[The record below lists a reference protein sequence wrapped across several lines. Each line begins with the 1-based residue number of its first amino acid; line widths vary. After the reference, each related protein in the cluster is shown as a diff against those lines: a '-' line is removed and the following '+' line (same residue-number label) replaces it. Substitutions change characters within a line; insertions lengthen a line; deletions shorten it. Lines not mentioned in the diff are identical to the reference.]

1 MGKEQNYNSIFS
13 NCRLKNYLLS
23 TFSIVLIGISVD
35 SPCQCHTLPIFI
47 CNLLWLGFCIRMLP
61 AAKRS
66 RGVWCATNVWGMIGV
81 MLSFVPI
88 AKGNAIAIN
97 VLQSGNNVWLLL
109 KIKIKNKKK
118 CNNQDSWTVD
128 YLILWGRKRI
138 SFPQKI
144 ITFCKSF
151 FLLKSAV
158 KQPLV

>member
-35 SPCQCHTLPIFI
+35 SPCQCHALPIFI

-66 RGVWCATNVWGMIGV
+66 RGVWCATNVWEMIGM

-109 KIKIKNKKK
+109 KIKIKNKKMLQPGLLDSRLFDFMREKKDIISAKNNYILQIFFSLEK
-118 CNNQDSWTVD
+118 CS
-128 YLILWGRKRI
+128 
-138 SFPQKI
+138 
-144 ITFCKSF
+144 
-151 FLLKSAV
+151 
-158 KQPLV
+158 